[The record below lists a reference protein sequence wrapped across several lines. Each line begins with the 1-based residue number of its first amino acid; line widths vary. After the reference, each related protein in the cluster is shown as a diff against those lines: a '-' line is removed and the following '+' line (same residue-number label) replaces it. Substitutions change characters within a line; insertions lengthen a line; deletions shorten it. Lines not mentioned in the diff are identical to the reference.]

1 MAKKNKVSPERNE
14 LAKKLVKEFDIRTVA
29 EAQDLLKEIFAPMLQ
44 SMLEG
49 ELDDK
54 LGYDRYERTE
64 EAKPN
69 SRNGHSE
76 KTITTSYGDARIEIP
91 RDRNG
96 EFEPQ
101 AVRKYQRDISGIE
114 GKVISMYAKG
124 MTTRDISGHL
134 YEIYGID
141 ASAEMISKITDRVL
155 PEAREWQ
162 ARPLEHTYIVM
173 FMDAIHYHVQQ
184 DGMVV
189 KKAVYIAIGMR
200 ADGTKE
206 VLGMY
211 IGGNESAKY
220 WLSVLND
227 LKNRGMQD
235 VLIACVDGL
244 AGFAEAIAA
253 VFPQTDVQR
262 CIIHQ
267 IRSSTKYVASKDMKP
282 FVRDLKRIYNA
293 PNQDEA
299 WDNLIGLEESW
310 GRKYPACIRSW
321 KDSWN
326 ELTSFFA
333 YPAELRKLIYT
344 TNAIEGFNRQLRKVT
359 KNRTVFP
366 TDDAL
371 FKLIYL
377 AMKDITAKWI
387 GKPQK
392 WAEIMNQ
399 LMILYP
405 ERLNYRNLE

>member
-1 MAKKNKVSPERNE
+1 MTKKNKVSPERKE
-14 LAKKLVKEFDIRTVA
+14 LAKKLVKEFDIRTAA

-64 EAKPN
+64 EVNPN
-69 SRNGHSE
+69 SRNGHSQ
-76 KTITTSYGDARIEIP
+76 KTITTSYGDVEIEIP

-101 AVRKYQRDISGIE
+101 VVKKYQRDVSGIE

-124 MTTRDISGHL
+124 MTTRDISSHL

-141 ASAEMISKITDRVL
+141 TSADMISKITDRVL

-162 ARPLEHTYIVM
+162 ARPLEHTYIVF

-189 KKAVYIAIGMR
+189 KKAVYIAIGIR
-200 ADGTKE
+200 TDGTKD

-227 LKNRGMQD
+227 LKTRGMQD
-235 VLIACVDGL
+235 VLITCVDGL
-244 AGFAEAIAA
+244 TGFVEAIAA

-267 IRSSTKYVASKDMKP
+267 IRSSTKYVASKDIKA
-282 FVRDLKRIYNA
+282 FVRDLKKIYKA
-293 PNQDEA
+293 PKQEKA
-299 WDNLIGLEESW
+299 WDSLVELENAW
-310 GRKYPACIRSW
+310 GNKYPACIKSW
-321 KDSWN
+321 KENWN

-333 YPAELRKLIYT
+333 YPSNLRKLIYT

-359 KNRTVFP
+359 KNRTIFP

-377 AMKDITAKWI
+377 AMKDITAKWTD
-387 GKPQK
+387 KPHE
-392 WAEIMNQ
+392 WGEIMNQ

-405 ERLNYRNLE
+405 ERLNYRNLD